1 MTENQGFNNSQEWG
15 EVCIKL
21 LQAPLFRDDNEI
33 IFEKLDLWANQINE
47 YFNIIGIKLNYSKD
61 IDYAFLTENED
72 EDGNVI
78 NNLSRLL
85 IKHPLTYETSLVLI
99 ILREELDKFEIDDS
113 SSDQF
118 ILKESEIAQLVEPYY
133 KETSDKVK
141 YNDLISVQLNII
153 ANMGL
158 IKKLNTNTNSSNN
171 LTNDRVFLIRNIIR
185 AKVDSQFLREFKQ
198 RLKDIEEGDIQ

>member
-1 MTENQGFNNSQEWG
+1 MTEYTGFNNSQEWG
-15 EVCIKL
+15 EICIKL
-21 LQAPLFRDDNEI
+21 LQGPLFRDDNEPL
-33 IFEKLDLWANQINE
+33 FEKLDLWAKQINE
-47 YFNIIGIKLNYSKD
+47 YFNIIGVQLNYSREK
-61 IDYAFLTENED
+61 DYAFLQENED
-72 EDGNVI
+72 EEGNVI

-133 KETSDKVK
+133 RDTSDKVK
-141 YNDLISVQLNII
+141 YNDLIAIQINNI

-158 IKKLNTNTNSSNN
+158 IKKINTSSSTTKN
-171 LTNDRVFLIRNIIR
+171 LINDRIFLIRNIIR

-198 RLKDIEEGDIQ
+198 RLKDIEEGEIQ

>member
-1 MTENQGFNNSQEWG
+1 MTENTGFNNSHEWG

-21 LQAPLFRDDNEI
+21 LQGPLFRDDNEL
-33 IFEKLDLWANQINE
+33 IFEKLDLWAKQINE
-47 YFNIIGIKLNYSKD
+47 YFNIIGVQLNYSKEK
-61 IDYAFLTENED
+61 DYAFLQENED
-72 EDGNVI
+72 EEGNVF

-133 KETSDKVK
+133 RDTSDKVK
-141 YNDLISVQLNII
+141 YNDLISIQLNNI

-158 IKKLNTNTNSSNN
+158 IKKLNTSTSSTKN
-171 LTNDRVFLIRNIIR
+171 LTNDRIFLIRNIIR
-185 AKVDSQFLREFKQ
+185 AKVDSQFLKEFKQ
-198 RLKDIEEGDIQ
+198 RLEDIKEGEIQ